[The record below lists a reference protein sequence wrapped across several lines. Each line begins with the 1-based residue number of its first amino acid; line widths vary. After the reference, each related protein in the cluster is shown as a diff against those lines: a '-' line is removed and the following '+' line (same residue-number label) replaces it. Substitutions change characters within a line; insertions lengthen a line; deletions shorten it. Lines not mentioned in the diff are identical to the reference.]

1 MFESKKD
8 ESTLD
13 DFGDES
19 EMDGSDPEYDDED
32 DEESAFER
40 EMMRPPEKLILKKSD
55 AAAKYGTKYIQYS
68 QFGDAFIPCGKTVKR
83 LSPGVYKIF
92 KTENGMPLFEPSP
105 IKSDEWLTF
114 RDELIED
121 VVGEIQNFW
130 KKRTVF
136 EEYGYLQ
143 RRGYMFYGPPGT
155 GKTVL
160 IKQIIQKI
168 VDNGGIVF
176 ICDTHPSTV
185 QEGLK
190 YFSRIEPNRDIVC
203 LFEDIDAIVDRFGD
217 SHLLTLLDG
226 EDSIDHVLNIAT
238 TNYPEKLD
246 KRLIGRPRRFDRVV
260 KIGYPEP
267 DMRLFY
273 FTQKLKISEAEAKKW
288 VDATDNFTF
297 AAMTELVIS
306 VKCLGNPF
314 EKSVKRIRDL
324 LDLKPCSS
332 DFKTSRMGF

>member
-1 MFESKKD
+1 MFRAKKD
-8 ESTLD
+8 EGTLD
-13 DFGDES
+13 DFGSDVES
-19 EMDGSDPEYDDED
+19 DMYEQDED
-32 DEESAFER
+32 EEDAFER
-40 EMMRPPEKLILKKSD
+40 EMTGEGSSGSAKKD
-55 AAAKYGTKYIQYS
+55 DLARYNTKYIQYS
-68 QFGDAFIPCGKTVKR
+68 QQGDAFLPCGRTVKK
-83 LSPGVYKIF
+83 LSPGVYKIH
-92 KTENGMPLFEPSP
+92 KTDTGLPLFEPAP

-121 VVGEIQNFW
+121 VIGEIQNFW
-130 KKRTVF
+130 KKRSVF
-136 EEYGYLQ
+136 EEHGYLQ

-160 IKQIIQKI
+160 IKQITQKI
-168 VDNGGIVF
+168 VEKGGIVF

-190 YFSRIEPNRDIVC
+190 YFSRIEPKRDIVC

-260 KIGYPEP
+260 KISYPEP

-273 FTQKLKISEAEAKKW
+273 FTQKLKISDTEAKKW

-314 EKSVKRIRDL
+314 EKTIKRIRNL
-324 LDLKPCSS
+324 LDLKPSSS
-332 DFKTSRMGF
+332 DFNTSRMGF